1 MDMYL
6 ESENEENNDIILMIM
21 MIMMLLLNDCEALK
35 RIKIIFTRYV
45 CTVMI

>member
-21 MIMMLLLNDCEALK
+21 MLLLNDCEALK
-35 RIKIIFTRYV
+35 RIKNFFTRYV

>member
-21 MIMMLLLNDCEALK
+21 MLPLNDHEALK
-35 RIKIIFTRYV
+35 HIKIIFTRYV

>member
-21 MIMMLLLNDCEALK
+21 MLFLNDCEALK

>member
-6 ESENEENNDIILMIM
+6 ESENEENNDIIL